1 MACKCRNIGLS
12 WAAQPILGTVY
23 LFIFSYYNSRLAW
36 AKVKEKK
43 MLLHSSELVTV
54 RNSWSFWGRVNHL
67 IWPNSN
73 FAISWG
79 SDTNPWHHYDQES
92 LRNLVPLDR
101 VFLFSWLSLMPGV
114 NSHLSDESSCTWWP
128 WARASAPSPPW
139 SGSPWW
145 ERRCCRRGRRTWG
158 PRHSGTPS
166 TWCRILGKMLKRN
179 KWVWD
184 GRWYKSL
191 D

>member
-101 VFLFSWLSLMPGV
+101 VLFF
-114 NSHLSDESSCTWWP
+114 
-128 WARASAPSPPW
+128 
-139 SGSPWW
+139 
-145 ERRCCRRGRRTWG
+145 
-158 PRHSGTPS
+158 
-166 TWCRILGKMLKRN
+166 
-179 KWVWD
+179 
-184 GRWYKSL
+184 SL
-191 D
+191 DCRSCLAWTLTFLTNLPAHGGLEPGQVLLLRLGQAVRDGEGGVVEGVGALGVPVTPALPALDAVSWEKC